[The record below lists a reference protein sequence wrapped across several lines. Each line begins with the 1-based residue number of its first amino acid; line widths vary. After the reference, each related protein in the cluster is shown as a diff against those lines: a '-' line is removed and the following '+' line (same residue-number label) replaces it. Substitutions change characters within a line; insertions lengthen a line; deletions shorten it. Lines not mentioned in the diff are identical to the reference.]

1 MFCDVKVIHSC
12 VVVKVYGLLYD
23 LKKAT
28 CRIPPLTLLFR
39 EMRSADSRM
48 VSLLEICS
56 DLSISRPLVNKSL
69 RAMYAAVSLTLASS
83 VFENPVTNS

>member
-1 MFCDVKVIHSC
+1 M
-12 VVVKVYGLLYD
+12 
-23 LKKAT
+23 A
-28 CRIPPLTLLFR
+28 LTRLFR

-48 VSLLEICS
+48 ASFLEITS

-83 VFENPVTNS
+83 VSDNPVANSWLLVSAEHNQEWV